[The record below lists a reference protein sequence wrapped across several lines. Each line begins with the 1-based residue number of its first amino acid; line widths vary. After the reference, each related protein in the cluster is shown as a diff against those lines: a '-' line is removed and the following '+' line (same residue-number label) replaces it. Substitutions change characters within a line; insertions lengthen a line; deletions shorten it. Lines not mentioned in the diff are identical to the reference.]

1 MPFKTIVDPK
11 TGQSRDEFIEPA
23 AGAAPAAKPAA
34 AAKPEQGG
42 FRLPGLG
49 AVTPEAL
56 KGAALNYADTLSM
69 GGVGGVSNLLE
80 AANAGI
86 STMAKTGNV
95 GQSLAEAAKA
105 GMKPSLMPRMA
116 VNAGRNIIQEPV
128 NVYADLTG
136 RPTTAAN
143 PDAPFP
149 GLGKPLP
156 KVAPKLGPL
165 EEVAT
170 GLLQIGIVFIPVA
183 KAVSWGG
190 KALKAIPGVARG
202 VQAVE
207 ATREAGLA
215 GLTATGQVG
224 KVAAKGLR
232 VATRAFSPTNVA
244 TGAIID
250 YAGVN
255 PHGGRIYDLVDNVQ
269 QQVTGTPM
277 EIPVLNYFKS
287 RPGDVG
293 SKARLKNALEG
304 GLILGPAQD
313 VLMSLF
319 RAAKY
324 VSRLR
329 DVAPDGTEAAAG
341 QAKQAAQEFEQ
352 KAAEF
357 VNSGRPPEPAQAPA
371 AAPAPTQAAPPDAAA
386 AAAAAVAQE
395 RYNRAQ
401 AKLSTHGPAPTK
413 PSSEKKT
420 FGARGIAN
428 ADPAAVARWQLETK
442 AYQAWNRKYLGLK
455 KEEVAAGNELFA
467 AQQKLGTTE
476 PQVAAEQVAAPAAPV
491 TTTSAAQPPAP
502 IGPMSRTDWRQS
514 KGFKAILG
522 DRDAETTLALAGA
535 TQDEINSLLG
545 RQTTKLKKEDV
556 YMGEAY
562 DPILKRNV
570 PAQID
575 LKSVPDVM
583 PSPERL
589 GEIAKNLRGKVAG
602 ASSTY
607 DAGRY
612 TKFADA
618 IESAVSAPSVP
629 SAGTSATPP
638 AAAFQVEAYRG
649 VKAGVDPAASGIG
662 GGRFFA
668 PDEALA
674 QQYAGPGGQVVKE
687 TLSFKNPLVVADKDA
702 ARIALGLS
710 PTSKE
715 ASVIRVAKEQ
725 GHDGIVFENI
735 DQRAEYVDLRDP
747 VAAPAKAELPDTRGQ
762 GQFFHGAAAEIKQ
775 LNEGYYEL
783 SNIYGQGF
791 YTTDDVKIA
800 GAYTKKNVKSVA
812 KAGGTPGQVIYQAVE
827 REPVKFYDLDA
838 PVSNVVVQELER
850 ASKYSESTARALDE
864 FDADPNISLAKLM
877 DEIRA
882 NSKSAGESNTAIQE
896 IFDGL
901 RETLE
906 AEGYGGFTHVGGKL
920 TKADREHQVK
930 IYWNPETQI
939 ELKPY
944 EAPTAS
950 TGAQPAPEPAP
961 TTTPAPE
968 PQGPEPVRATMPDDP
983 WVNKVVDQVQANRD
997 ALERNDITL
1006 DDILENNVQRIQSP
1020 SGRAQYVV
1028 DNPDMA
1034 MGYKAFSN
1042 VLSRVEATGIQTASF
1057 EQINVDAEVWL
1068 NSVNHNGKDVLTAL
1082 ERISGPLSNYR
1093 ENLRALRAGQL
1104 LTDHANLQ
1112 AGVAAAQWLNS
1123 ALGGAVD
1130 RNQLGAQLF
1139 AAAAAQKQ
1147 VNVAF
1152 EKVTRPIGQLLWS
1165 LQNPRPEP
1173 GSIPF
1178 NMGEEGVAAVP
1189 GEAPLPSTKDIKT
1202 ELETA
1207 LQEGQD
1213 TPVSESL
1220 GGTLSPETVEAINT
1234 GDFSNPKVQA
1244 EMDALAM
1251 VLSSG
1256 SIDPGFS
1263 RNFWTNLPG
1272 NVALG
1277 ARGLNMMHASF
1288 LVSSGETLNT
1298 NLLNGVVRLIDLPL
1312 TQTAGALTR
1321 GDLASA
1327 GTALQM
1333 FVGYARSVVG
1343 ASRLAAHSFR
1353 LGRGFYDISHQS
1365 VDMME
1370 RLATQEATNSLAG
1383 VPTEAERVW
1392 TINDTPLIDA
1402 TDKSNGAK
1410 ALRAVWRTMTGPL
1423 RVMTTADTFIK
1434 ALAGDSFEF
1443 TQNLRP
1449 GLERAIELGMEP
1461 GSKEAWKWANQYAEQ
1476 VVKAKKRDL
1485 IVEGKTITDA
1495 IMTSPNALNA
1505 ARYATFTDDVWA
1517 EMEWNMPNPATGKP
1531 IGRSFERGAQLAATK
1546 NITDP
1551 KEVTKFVENYL
1562 KNGTPGEAAS
1572 EAMMSTVGRTL
1583 SAVPAAY
1590 TLLSQDSRVGPV
1602 FQALQPFIRTPFD
1615 ILKSLARKTPAA
1627 VLTDTWWRDLN
1638 SSNEAIRDK
1647 AVGDVALGTT
1657 ALALAGLAI
1666 ATSNVRFN
1674 GAGPLN
1680 EEAKRKWVS
1689 GGRMPYSFQ
1698 MRVGTDPGGMPRWGE
1713 ARSLRVFEP
1722 YTSVIGSMAD
1732 FIDLSGNLSTEQ
1744 LNTLG
1749 ANMVGDLLARVAVGQ
1764 LSKQYFQGLYDI
1776 VDAVM
1781 SVGDVESGPN
1791 VRNPLNK
1798 YLSRLAAGYTIPSAF
1813 SSGRRILDQ
1822 TARSVPASGLA
1833 SEYLDEVRSKL
1844 SGWSKN
1850 IPPIVDWITGQDVV
1864 LAGIYGQQHL
1874 PADQPWLGLLY
1885 QFVPWS
1891 PLKVASPP
1899 HRVLQEMGALHG
1911 KGANFNGPSANDFGV
1926 ELRLDLK
1933 TFNAYKREVATV
1945 VRDEAGRT
1953 LVEALQQEIDGPQ
1966 YQALPFAERGTIA
1979 PAERVAQLSLI
1990 INKFKAMGK
1999 QTFLNRPENATLLR
2013 QYNERKAKIAAVGQ
2027 GGVEPAQTGGP
2038 WSPTPR

>member
-56 KGAALNYADTLSM
+56 KDAALTYADTLSV

-116 VNAGRNIIQEPV
+116 VNALRNTAQEPV
-128 NVYADLTG
+128 NVVADLTG

-149 GLGKPLP
+149 GLGRPLP
-156 KVAPKLGPL
+156 KLATKLGPL
-165 EEVAT
+165 EEAAT
-170 GLLQIGIVFIPVA
+170 GLLQIGIEFIPVA

-207 ATREAGLA
+207 AARETGLVGLA
-215 GLTATGQVG
+215 ATGQVG
-224 KVAAKGLR
+224 KVASKGLR

-277 EIPVLNYFKS
+277 EFPVLNYFKS

-329 DVAPDGTEAAAG
+329 DVAPDGAEAAAG

-371 AAPAPTQAAPPDAAA
+371 AAPAPAQAAPPDAAA
-386 AAAAAVAQE
+386 AAAATVAQE
-395 RYNRAQ
+395 RYSRAQ
-401 AKLSTHGPAPTK
+401 AKLSTHGPAPAK

-420 FGARGIAN
+420 FGTRGIAN

-442 AYQAWNRKYLGLK
+442 AYQSWNRKYLGLK

-476 PQVAAEQVAAPAAPV
+476 PQVAPGVEAAPVLARPADPASGFAIPPEPIEPAAPV
-491 TTTSAAQPPAP
+491 A
-502 IGPMSRTDWRQS
+502 PMSRADWRQS
-514 KGFKAILG
+514 KGFKTILT
-522 DRDAETTLALAGA
+522 DRDSDTTLSFAGA
-535 TQDEINSLLG
+535 TQDEIDSLMG
-545 RQTTKLKKEDV
+545 RQTTKLRKEDV

-575 LKSVPDVM
+575 SKLVPDVM

-589 GEIAKNLRGKVAG
+589 GEIAKNLRGKAAD
-602 ASSTY
+602 AS
-607 DAGRY
+607 DAYASGRY

-629 SAGTSATPP
+629 SAGTSAP
-638 AAAFQVEAYRG
+638 AA
-649 VKAGVDPAASGIG
+649 
-662 GGRFFA
+662 
-668 PDEALA
+668 
-674 QQYAGPGGQVVKE
+674 PG
-687 TLSFKNPLVVADKDA
+687 
-702 ARIALGLS
+702 
-710 PTSKE
+710 
-715 ASVIRVAKEQ
+715 
-725 GHDGIVFENI
+725 
-735 DQRAEYVDLRDP
+735 
-747 VAAPAKAELPDTRGQ
+747 
-762 GQFFHGAAAEIKQ
+762 
-775 LNEGYYEL
+775 
-783 SNIYGQGF
+783 
-791 YTTDDVKIA
+791 
-800 GAYTKKNVKSVA
+800 
-812 KAGGTPGQVIYQAVE
+812 
-827 REPVKFYDLDA
+827 
-838 PVSNVVVQELER
+838 
-850 ASKYSESTARALDE
+850 
-864 FDADPNISLAKLM
+864 
-877 DEIRA
+877 
-882 NSKSAGESNTAIQE
+882 
-896 IFDGL
+896 
-901 RETLE
+901 
-906 AEGYGGFTHVGGKL
+906 
-920 TKADREHQVK
+920 
-930 IYWNPETQI
+930 
-939 ELKPY
+939 
-944 EAPTAS
+944 APTAKQIEEAKGLLLS
-950 TGAQPAPEPAP
+950 PKKLANRQAFEKQYLANEAEVQQYLDDMPGSNSGKELTEEEFLAKYGADESKHPRLMDSRSVEPTQIRELKAHRWAEGILARAEGKAPAPTAQAAPEPTP
-961 TTTPAPE
+961 TPAPAPE

-983 WVNKVVDQVQANRD
+983 WVTKVVDQVQANRD
-997 ALERNDITL
+997 ALESGDITL

-1020 SGRAQYVV
+1020 SGRTPYVV

-1034 MGYKAFSN
+1034 MGYKAFSDL
-1042 VLSRVEATGIQTASF
+1042 LSRVEATGIQTTSF

-1147 VNVAF
+1147 INVAF
-1152 EKVTRPIGQLLWS
+1152 EKVTRPVGQLLWS

-1173 GSIPF
+1173 GSVPF
-1178 NMGEEGVAAVP
+1178 NMGEEGAAAVP

-1207 LQEGQD
+1207 LQEGQGA
-1213 TPVSESL
+1213 PVSESL

-1402 TDKSNGAK
+1402 TDKSNGAH

-1495 IMTSPNALNA
+1495 VMTSPNALNA

-1531 IGRSFERGAQLAATK
+1531 IGRSFERGAQLAAAK

-1562 KNGTPGEAAS
+1562 KNGTLGEAAS

-1590 TLLSQDSRVGPV
+1590 TLLSQDSRVGPI

-1638 SSNEAIRDK
+1638 SSNQAIRDK

-1657 ALALAGLAI
+1657 ALALTGLAI

-1680 EEAKRKWVS
+1680 EEAKRKWMS
-1689 GGRMPYSFQ
+1689 GGRMPYSVQ
-1698 MRVGTDPGGMPRWGE
+1698 RRVGTDPGGMPRWGE
-1713 ARSLRVFEP
+1713 AYSLRIFEP
-1722 YTSVIGSMAD
+1722 YTSVFAGMSD
-1732 FIDLSGNLSTEQ
+1732 YLDLSGNLSTEQ
-1744 LNTLG
+1744 LNNVG

-1844 SGWSKN
+1844 AGWSKS
-1850 IPPIVDWITGQDVV
+1850 IPPIVDWVTGEDVV

-1926 ELRLDLK
+1926 ELRLDVK

-1966 YQALPFAERGTIA
+1966 YQALPFAERGTVA

-2038 WSPTPR
+2038 WSPTPGNR